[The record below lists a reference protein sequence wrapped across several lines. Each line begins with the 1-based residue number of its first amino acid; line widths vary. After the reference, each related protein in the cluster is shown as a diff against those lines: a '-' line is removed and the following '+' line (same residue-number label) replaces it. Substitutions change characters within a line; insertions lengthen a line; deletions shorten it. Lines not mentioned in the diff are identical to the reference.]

1 VQAVPSAR
9 AQQQREWEAWGL
21 KLLGDIHAHELAKV
35 DQAGIDQGGTEQ
47 AGEAYRRALALA
59 IELGM
64 RPLGA
69 HCHFG
74 LDKRYQQSNQRKQAR
89 EHFTTSTTIDREMD
103 MRFWL
108 EKAGVGFNEFG
119 VR

>member
-1 VQAVPSAR
+1 VQAVASAR

-64 RPLGA
+64 RPSRRPLS
-69 HCHFG
+69 
-74 LDKRYQQSNQRKQAR
+74 LRPRQAL
-89 EHFTTSTTIDREMD
+89 STVEPAEASTRALHDLHHDRSRD
-103 MRFWL
+103 GHAVL
-108 EKAGVGFNEFG
+108 AGEGSGG
-119 VR
+119 V